1 MGLGSAPSLI
11 SSSSRM
17 TQKNQFLSI
26 FLFQRPLS
34 SRAWADLS
42 VLKEQEHENRVITLS
57 EDAEPLALLLSGIK
71 RAE

>member
-26 FLFQRPLS
+26 FLFQPPLS
-34 SRAWADLS
+34 SRARADLS
-42 VLKEQEHENRVITLS
+42 VLEQEHENRVITVS